1 MGLNGALQIGRSA
14 ILSSQAAMNIAGNNM
29 ANAATPG
36 YHRQIARLSPSN
48 PGAIGRNQ
56 FVGTGV
62 QLVSV
67 NRAIDTALQM
77 RLRAAISDQN
87 AAEID
92 YRFMSA
98 IETLQN
104 ELTGDDL
111 SSRLS
116 AFFNAFSELGNNPTD
131 HAVRTV
137 VLQQGSSLTG
147 HINSLRD
154 EYTVIRQEVDRSL
167 GVNVQ
172 QVDGL
177 LNEIAAMNTQISMAE
192 GGAGGEASSLRDQRD
207 QIIDELSQYLEVT
220 TVEQQNG
227 SVDVLVNSIPIVLA
241 GESRGLELRT
251 ESGPNGSEVSIRVGA
266 DGTTLDIRTGTIGAL
281 VRQREDSIA
290 PAIDA
295 IDEFSSQL
303 IFQVNNLHAQGVGT
317 SGRQSILG
325 LTQVADP
332 SANLNADGSGIP
344 WKMTNGT
351 FQVHVVDSQTGERI
365 THQVQVDPEN
375 MSLEDLVNEMN
386 TVLDIPNLTA
396 SVDTSGR
403 LSIAADNGFEVS
415 FSEDETGVLASLGM
429 NAFFG
434 GSDASDI
441 VIDQVL
447 LDDPSLLAASSDF
460 TSGGNGI
467 ALQMAGLQDQAIED
481 LGGAS
486 LRQFWQSAVN
496 DQAVRTGAA
505 ANTLQSSRLVKD
517 SLDAQNA
524 SVSGVSIDE
533 EAIDLMTLQRQ
544 FQAAARFVTV
554 IDETMDV
561 LMGIV

>member
-266 DGTTLDIRTGTIGAL
+266 DGTTLDIRTGTTGAL

>member
-131 HAVRTV
+131 HALRTV

-177 LNEIAAMNTQISMAE
+177 LNEIAAINTQISMAE

-207 QIIDELSQYLEVT
+207 QIIDDLSQYLEVT
-220 TVEQQNG
+220 TVEQANG

-295 IDEFSSQL
+295 LDEFSSQL

-325 LTQVADP
+325 LTQVTDP

-351 FQVHVVDSQTGERI
+351 FQVHVVDSETGERM

-375 MSLEDLVNEMN
+375 MSLEDLVNEIN

-396 SVDTSGR
+396 SIDSSGQ
-403 LSIAADNGFEVS
+403 LSMAADNGFEVS
-415 FSEDETGVLASLGM
+415 FSEDESGVLAALGM

-447 LDDPSLLAASSDF
+447 LDDPSLLAASADF

-467 ALQMAGLQDQAIED
+467 ALQMVGLQDLALED

-517 SLDAQNA
+517 SLEAQNA

-544 FQAAARFVTV
+544 FQAAARFVSV